1 MRREGQAQLAVWI
14 SSESMVRLRSMATD
28 GVTIRDIVERAIH
41 AYRPDD
47 STPAPL
53 PLAEIAA
60 RLEDHERRLAALE
73 SNQQLDNELDRQL
86 DSIINELAQ
95 QGLKQSAIAE
105 ALNQRGYQTTTGQ
118 PFHRGNSR
126 IAKAVKLVSSQQLD
140 NGQEFGKSEP
150 WFRVSSQ
157 QLDNGL
163 AGVPGEP

>member
-14 SSESMVRLRSMATD
+14 SSESMARLKSLAKD
-28 GVTIRDIVERAIH
+28 GVTIRDIVERAIA

-47 STPAPL
+47 SAPAPL
-53 PLAEIAA
+53 PPAEIAA

-73 SNQQLDNELDRQL
+73 SNQQLDNKLDNELDQQL
-86 DSIINELAQ
+86 DSIINELAR

-140 NGQEFGKSEP
+140 NG
-150 WFRVSSQ
+150 
-157 QLDNGL
+157 L
-163 AGVPGEP
+163 AGAPGEP